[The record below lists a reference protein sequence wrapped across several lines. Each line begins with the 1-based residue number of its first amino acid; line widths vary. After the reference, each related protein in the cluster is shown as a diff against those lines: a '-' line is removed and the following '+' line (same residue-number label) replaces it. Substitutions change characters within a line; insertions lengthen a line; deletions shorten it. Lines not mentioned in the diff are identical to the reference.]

1 MWRDQGSAELAVT
14 GHRSGAGKG
23 PKVQGSLSPAPHD
36 RSAWPQLNGQ
46 DSCGLPAT
54 PGPGREQL
62 FQGVLQHLQRQ
73 GRGWGGLSSAQISGV
88 VTSGVVVTPLSE
100 GRIACPEQGF
110 WI

>member
-36 RSAWPQLNGQ
+36 RSVWPLLNGQ

-62 FQGVLQHLQRQ
+62 FQGVLQHLQRPFLRPNLRRCNQ
-73 GRGWGGLSSAQISGV
+73 WGGGHS
-88 VTSGVVVTPLSE
+88 PL
-100 GRIACPEQGF
+100 
-110 WI
+110 